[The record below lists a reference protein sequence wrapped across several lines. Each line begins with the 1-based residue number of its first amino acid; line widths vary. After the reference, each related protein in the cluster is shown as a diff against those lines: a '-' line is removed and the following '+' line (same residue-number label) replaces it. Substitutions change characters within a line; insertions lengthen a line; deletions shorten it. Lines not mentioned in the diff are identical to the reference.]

1 VAPYQERVITEKAEL
16 DEKLTKLGTFFDTDL
31 FKNLDSE
38 EQARM
43 AEQWDAMKRYSDI
56 LGARIASF

>member
-1 VAPYQERVITEKAEL
+1 MAPYQERVVTEKTEL
-16 DEKLTKLGTFFDTDL
+16 DEKLTNLGTFFDTDL

-43 AEQWDAMKRYSDI
+43 AEQWYAMKRYSDI